1 MHEDKPNALWC
12 WWYFRK
18 ECFSGF
24 VLKQPYVQWLQ
35 FEFTQ
40 LSSSWVLSLKNNI
53 QSFGSFGFGTKNVLN
68 ILCAYWKL
76 TGNKLGFDKCEFYI
90 RKKNTKPN
98 KKPRNEIEDK
108 IARKLKKK
116 TWKLFKENLTPLNCI
131 SLQASWLSFER
142 SYESANRLFKQFTK
156 VLWPGVVFAS
166 EAYVKKF

>member
-116 TWKLFKENLTPLNCI
+116 LGNFSKKIWRLLIVLVYKRADYLSRDLMSRQTGFSNNLQRCYDQALFLPRKHT
-131 SLQASWLSFER
+131 
-142 SYESANRLFKQFTK
+142 
-156 VLWPGVVFAS
+156 
-166 EAYVKKF
+166 